1 MSETIPPSIAML
13 VLGSVTPISIGT
25 LFIAGLLPAAVI
37 ALFLMVSIY
46 FFAWWRDTP
55 RAPRASLSELL
66 KASGGAVLPLIMP
79 VIMIVGIK
87 FGYATPTE
95 VSAVAVTYGVA
106 LSVLIYRSIGFSNFF
121 TIAVD
126 CGLLAGMVLFII
138 ASAGSFAWTLTAA
151 NLPSVLIQVLHLA
164 GDSPTLFLI
173 GSLVLLITVGSLL
186 EGLPVLIILGPLL
199 LPIATQLG
207 IDSIHYA
214 MVILL
219 AMGIGIFIPP
229 IGICFYISCAVSE
242 ADVEAT
248 SKTMLPYLAVLIAG
262 VLAVAFVP
270 WFTHVIPHLLGD
282 N

>member
-1 MSETIPPSIAML
+1 
-13 VLGSVTPISIGT
+13 
-25 LFIAGLLPAAVI
+25 LFVAGLLPAAVI

-55 RAPRASLSELL
+55 RASRATPLGLL
-66 KASGGAVLPLIMP
+66 KASAGAILPLIMP
-79 VIMIVGIK
+79 VIMVVGIK

-95 VSAVAVTYGVA
+95 VSAVAVFYGIV
-106 LSVLIYRSIGFSNFF
+106 LSVAIYRSIDARTFF

-151 NLPSVLIQVLHLA
+151 NLPALLIKVLHLA

-173 GSLVLLITVGSLL
+173 GSLVILIAIGSLL

-199 LPIATQLG
+199 LPIAAQLG
-207 IDSIHYA
+207 IGSIHYA
-214 MVILL
+214 MVMLL

-242 ADVEAT
+242 ADVESTA
-248 SKTMLPYLAVLIAG
+248 KTMLPYLAVLILG

-270 WFTHVIPHLLGD
+270 WFTHVVPRLLGD
-282 N
+282 TAL